1 MEDEL
6 ELVGG
11 DLPGSESAADET
23 DDEDQDLEQQTREF
37 LAKALK
43 EFEADQEHDKDNRQ
57 EAFDDLS
64 FVHDPRTQWLE
75 ADRRIREAAGRPC
88 PVLARLQP
96 FIKQVTND
104 LRMNKPA
111 IEVKPVETDDRS
123 DADRIESVIRYVERL
138 SQAKSMYA
146 AWAEDA
152 VECGIG
158 HVRGAIRPARSNPK
172 VNDIVLEYIE
182 DPLSVIWDRSSVKR
196 DRSDARRGWV
206 LDYLPQDEIDEAY
219 DEAIGEWPDGDTW
232 KEWSDWRSNDL
243 DEVRVVEYYAMK
255 DVSYTT
261 YGVVVDDYG
270 SRGSV
275 EQASSEPPP
284 PNSVKLSTT
293 KRRECRMWLLTA
305 GKILEGGLEGIFV
318 PGPRIPVF
326 PSIAHEKRLG
336 RRVVRKGMVRDA
348 KDSVRLINWATALI
362 VEAMATAPRAKYVG
376 PASAFEGREADWDTA
391 ATDPKSWIAYNDNAK
406 APPTYEQPPIF
417 NPGLIQALQL
427 FDENIKQVTGIY
439 DASLGARSNETS
451 GRAITAREA
460 QGDTATYD
468 YIDNHL
474 SAIESLGR
482 WLAEVIPSV
491 YTDERIMRIEG
502 RDGKEKVVTLNQVD
516 PATGERIN
524 AIQRATYDVS
534 IKAGPGFATQR
545 EKAAESMRTAMQS
558 APQLAPILL
567 DLLIGLEDWPNAE
580 RVEKRLQ
587 LMLPPQIQQLEG
599 IQGPQPSQPPP
610 PDPKAIAGAEK
621 DMASARKIEAETK
634 AQMLDNLIQA
644 MSTGMPPAQALQFVF
659 APAGTGPAG
668 PGAPPNGQMS
678 PVAPPTP
685 EFSAL

>member
-1 MEDEL
+1 MDEEL

-11 DLPGSESAADET
+11 DLPSGEAVA
-23 DDEDQDLEQQTREF
+23 DDEQEEADQEELTREF

-43 EFEADQEHDKDNRQ
+43 EFEADQDHDKENRE
-57 EAFDDLS
+57 EAFGDLA
-64 FVHDPRTQWLE
+64 FLHDPKTQWLE
-75 ADRRIREAAGRPC
+75 ADRKTREEAGRPC

-96 FIKQVTND
+96 FVKQVTND

-138 SQAKSMYA
+138 SQAKNIYA
-146 AWAEDA
+146 SWAEDQ

-158 HVRGAIRPARSNPK
+158 NVRGAIRPARTNPK

-182 DPLSVIWDRSSVKR
+182 DPLSVIWDRSAVKR
-196 DRSDARRGWV
+196 DRSDARRVWV
-206 LDYLPQDEIDEAY
+206 LDYLPQEEIDEAY
-219 DEAIGEWPDGDTW
+219 GEALGEWPDGDTW
-232 KEWSDWRSNDL
+232 KEWSDWRGDDL
-243 DEVRVVEYYAMK
+243 DEVRIVEYYAMK

-261 YGVVVDDYG
+261 YRVLDDLG
-270 SRGSV
+270 SEQQV
-275 EQASSEPPP
+275 ELPASEPAPE
-284 PNSVKLSTT
+284 NAFKVSTT

-318 PGPRIPVF
+318 PGSRVPIF

-336 RRVVRKGMVRDA
+336 RRMIRKGMVRDA

-362 VEAMATAPRAKYVG
+362 IEAMATAPRAKYVG

-406 APPTYEQPPIF
+406 TAPTYEQPPIF
-417 NPGLIQALQL
+417 NPGLLNALQL

-460 QGDTATYD
+460 QGDTATFD

-474 SAIESLGR
+474 LAIESLGR
-482 WLAEVIPSV
+482 WLAEVIPDV

-502 RDGKEKVVTLNQVD
+502 RNGKEQVVTLNQVD

-524 AIQRATYDVS
+524 PIQRAVYDVN
-534 IKAGPGFATQR
+534 IKAGPAFATQR

-599 IQGPQPSQPPP
+599 IQGAQPSEPPP

-621 DMASARKIEAETK
+621 DMASKQKIEAETK
-634 AQMLDNLIQA
+634 AQMLDNLLKA
-644 MSTGMPPAQALQFVF
+644 METGMPPAAALQFVF

-668 PGAPPNGQMS
+668 SGAPPNGHMP